1 LQQADGAAQAI
12 VGSGARRVGLAR
24 NQTAA
29 LSGVANTP
37 GNRVDRQKQPAQQLV
52 GTIARSIADA
62 IIVLFLLPLPQQV
75 DLLPVQGRQRCLA
88 QLQGGKLCWS
98 PLRQRRLQG
107 RSITAV
113 PKPISVLRVH
123 SVRHA
128 LLRVRICVETSAAP
142 QKRI

>member
-88 QLQGGKLCWS
+88 QLQGGRS

-128 LLRVRICVETSAAP
+128 LLRVRICIETSAAP